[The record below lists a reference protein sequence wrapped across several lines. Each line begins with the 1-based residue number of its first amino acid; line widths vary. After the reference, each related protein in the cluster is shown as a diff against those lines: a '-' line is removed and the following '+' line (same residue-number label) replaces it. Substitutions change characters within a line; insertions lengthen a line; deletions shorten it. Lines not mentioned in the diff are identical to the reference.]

1 MIVLSARE
9 RTNEGR
15 TTVITK
21 EQLDK
26 AFEDLRAAQNL
37 RPAPESL
44 VNKIQL
50 IQVVIF
56 AITAI
61 LIISLV

>member
-1 MIVLSARE
+1 M
-9 RTNEGR
+9 
-15 TTVITK
+15 ITK
-21 EQLDK
+21 EQLDR